1 MKRNLV
7 IVMAAAVLL
16 SGCGSRN
23 GEQQN
28 APRTVNVQVQVV
40 ECSPNVNS
48 KSYVG
53 TVEPSKSTVLSS
65 RYPGTLVKLAVSQ
78 GQRVAAGAVI
88 AEVDAQSVKSAL
100 ETAEATLEQAQD
112 GYDRLKKVYESG
124 SVADVKMVEIET
136 KLAQAEASVK
146 AARQAYEDCT
156 IKAPYAGVISDV
168 YVDEGIELSL
178 AEPIAKIVDASSLEI
193 TFPVP
198 EGEIGNI
205 TVGSEVFIKVPALD
219 DQTIECRISKK
230 GVTASPLSHSYECTL
245 KPAGTASG
253 LMPGMVSKVYLTRN
267 GDEKIVIPAGA
278 VKTGEYSRYVWV
290 AENGKAKRV
299 DVTVGGFSGDGVIVT
314 SGLNVGDRLIVKGG
328 QKVSTGMNVNEVE

>member
-1 MKRNLV
+1 MRRNFV
-7 IVMAAAVLL
+7 IVMAAAVVL
-16 SGCGSRN
+16 SGCGGRS
-23 GEQQN
+23 GEQA

-40 ECSPNVNS
+40 ESSQNVNS

-53 TVEPSKSTVLSS
+53 VVEPSKSTVLSS
-65 RYPGTLVKLAVSQ
+65 RYPGTLVRLAVSQ

-88 AEVDAQSVKSAL
+88 AEVDAQSVKSTL

-112 GYDRLKKVYESG
+112 AYDRLKQVYESG
-124 SVADVKMVEIET
+124 SVAEVKMVEIET

-146 AARQAYEDCT
+146 MARQAYDDCT

-198 EGEIGNI
+198 EGEIGDVA
-205 TVGSEVFIKVPALD
+205 VGEDAYVTVPALG
-219 DQTIECRISKK
+219 DQVVECRISKK

-245 KPAGTASG
+245 KPTGAASG
-253 LMPGMVSKVYLTRN
+253 LMPGMVSKVYLSGN
-267 GDEKIVIPAGA
+267 GAERIVIPAGA
-278 VKTGEYSRYVWV
+278 VKTGEDSRYVWV
-290 AENGKAKRV
+290 AEDGKAKRV

-314 SGLNVGDRLIVKGG
+314 SGLQEGDRLIVKGG
-328 QKVSTGMNVNEVE
+328 QKVSTGMSVNEVE